1 MTTAMEAIEDFDI
14 GALDTSAA
22 EINSVEISPSE
33 SVVVRQG
40 ETFQFTANVDAAQED
55 TGDVIWTVEGGSGA
69 GTSINWNGILTLD
82 TNELSPT
89 VTVKAVSAYDDTV
102 YDTVEVTVA
111 DRIYVDPTIPV
122 NQAFGA
128 KVLGGSGS
136 PGVGGGPEN
145 LFDESE
151 DGSKWCPG
159 DNTRYNHWA
168 AFDLGAEKTIY
179 TWETVHA
186 GVEHELDISS
196 DFSLQVLAD
205 PDATEEQLSDQSYLA
220 NASNWTTVA
229 EYRDNTENITDYEFE
244 EPVTARYF
252 RLYIS
257 DGCQDN
263 VPYPATRIYELRL
276 FGVDTATVA
285 RTHSLT
291 IDPSITG
298 GTITTDAAHYE
309 EGAKVNIYVEPDEG
323 CKLAEG
329 SLKYNDTVVEG
340 TSFLMPAEDVVITAE
355 FTEGFEEPD
364 PGWEDEDAL
373 AALVNPVVQKYELA
387 ENSGTW
393 TMTADTRFA
402 VTADQENIENERLAE
417 VVGLINSEI
426 TEKEI
431 VSSSP
436 LAMVYANEE
445 DAQPSDILITLDKDG
460 AVCEESDS
468 EEAYTIVIGKDGVKI
483 NGASENAV
491 LYALRTVQNYMVAN
505 KGLPYGTI
513 TDYPDVAE
521 RRLHVDCGRKYF
533 TKDWFIRQIR
543 EMSYMKMNTLEM
555 HFSENLGFGIE
566 CKTDPAIVSDQYL
579 THEEVREILAE
590 AKKYGIK
597 VIPSFDSPG
606 HVDQILKAHP
616 EYGQVNINGDH
627 YASGLDVTNPEAV
640 AYIRTLYDEYM
651 ELFEGCTDFHIGGD
665 EYMEFDRAPFTT
677 QYKPVLNEYAAET
690 LGEGATWKDVMAN
703 YINELA
709 EYVYSKGF
717 KPRVFNDGLYY
728 GETDWEGPQQIVMHD
743 YIGIDYW
750 SKMTWNPAIAGM
762 QTFIDKGH
770 EDIYNFNSTFFYYVL
785 RNDMPTDGREQHS
798 FDYIDQDRRIFEE
811 WTPGKF
817 ASYTA
822 PDDASYIAG
831 AAMGI
836 WCDNPD
842 LVTEDVVTDDIAD
855 EMRSLATKSWNVSSS
870 DNMDFEQFKA
880 NYEVLG
886 HVAGYEKGSQLPDAG
901 EFQNAES
908 LGKVTLCYVSDTGKI
923 LRDNVVKYG
932 NVGDTYSFEAEDIY
946 GYRLISEGTVSG
958 VYSSE
963 GETYTFTYTLDTD
976 KSELEQELED
986 ALDAAY
992 YIPETFEAYSQ
1003 AYAAAEEAVERA
1015 DIEQAE
1021 IDEILAQLREAKG
1034 QAVLLVNYPLY
1045 VETKYPLSDIGYAA
1059 GYEEYEAAVE
1069 EGREILYAQGDD
1081 PAAVKAAFDK
1091 ICEAAEG
1098 LQKPGAGTPEIS
1110 ADDGYYTTYSYD
1122 KMLDG
1127 NESTKCWFN
1136 KDQTAGRQFMFT
1148 FPVTVSLSGIRIL
1161 QPADVGADYIEGA
1174 EVQISADG
1182 ESWQTVGTIGPDDRD
1197 TELSFEAV
1205 PAKYVRVVL
1214 TETKKNWYQIAEVSF
1229 TYEEIAEDTTLRD
1242 LIREAEGLDISEK
1255 DTELVNAMISALIE
1269 AQKLYAQG
1277 STDTDAVQAAA
1288 AALEAA
1294 IEALKENPAPGG
1306 EISTAILEYAIE
1318 LAEGIDIDS
1327 SGVIDAVKENF
1338 ETALQNAKDILAR
1351 VQAGD
1356 TDVTESD
1363 VDSAW
1368 RNLIQA
1374 MQYLEFKQAD
1384 KTDLEK
1390 VIALAEEMNKNLDAY
1405 LDAGKEAFTS
1415 ALAAAKELYADGNV
1429 MDQEEVNSAW
1439 QNLLD
1444 AMANLML
1451 KPDKGLLEDLIAQA
1465 EGLSEADY
1473 EAQSFAAMRAALA
1486 AAKDVFANEDATQ
1499 EEIDASAAALKDAVA
1514 KLTLADSGDG
1524 QQGGNTDSGQSGT
1537 GSQDQGQTGGSSDK
1551 SNASSTAG
1559 KTSSAQKSSGTQQS
1573 APTGDEGNY
1582 IFWGAAAVL
1591 AAAAAA
1597 AAAYRRRQKRN

>member
-1 MTTAMEAIEDFDI
+1 
-14 GALDTSAA
+14 
-22 EINSVEISPSE
+22 
-33 SVVVRQG
+33 
-40 ETFQFTANVDAAQED
+40 
-55 TGDVIWTVEGGSGA
+55 
-69 GTSINWNGILTLD
+69 
-82 TNELSPT
+82 
-89 VTVKAVSAYDDTV
+89 
-102 YDTVEVTVA
+102 
-111 DRIYVDPTIPV
+111 
-122 NQAFGA
+122 
-128 KVLGGSGS
+128 
-136 PGVGGGPEN
+136 
-145 LFDESE
+145 
-151 DGSKWCPG
+151 
-159 DNTRYNHWA
+159 
-168 AFDLGAEKTIY
+168 
-179 TWETVHA
+179 
-186 GVEHELDISS
+186 
-196 DFSLQVLAD
+196 
-205 PDATEEQLSDQSYLA
+205 
-220 NASNWTTVA
+220 
-229 EYRDNTENITDYEFE
+229 
-244 EPVTARYF
+244 
-252 RLYIS
+252 
-257 DGCQDN
+257 
-263 VPYPATRIYELRL
+263 
-276 FGVDTATVA
+276 
-285 RTHSLT
+285 
-291 IDPSITG
+291 
-298 GTITTDAAHYE
+298 
-309 EGAKVNIYVEPDEG
+309 
-323 CKLAEG
+323 
-329 SLKYNDTVVEG
+329 
-340 TSFLMPAEDVVITAE
+340 
-355 FTEGFEEPD
+355 
-364 PGWEDEDAL
+364 
-373 AALVNPVVQKYELA
+373 
-387 ENSGTW
+387 
-393 TMTADTRFA
+393 
-402 VTADQENIENERLAE
+402 
-417 VVGLINSEI
+417 
-426 TEKEI
+426 
-431 VSSSP
+431 
-436 LAMVYANEE
+436 
-445 DAQPSDILITLDKDG
+445 
-460 AVCEESDS
+460 
-468 EEAYTIVIGKDGVKI
+468 
-483 NGASENAV
+483 
-491 LYALRTVQNYMVAN
+491 
-505 KGLPYGTI
+505 
-513 TDYPDVAE
+513 
-521 RRLHVDCGRKYF
+521 
-533 TKDWFIRQIR
+533 
-543 EMSYMKMNTLEM
+543 
-555 HFSENLGFGIE
+555 
-566 CKTDPAIVSDQYL
+566 
-579 THEEVREILAE
+579 
-590 AKKYGIK
+590 
-597 VIPSFDSPG
+597 
-606 HVDQILKAHP
+606 
-616 EYGQVNINGDH
+616 
-627 YASGLDVTNPEAV
+627 
-640 AYIRTLYDEYM
+640 
-651 ELFEGCTDFHIGGD
+651 
-665 EYMEFDRAPFTT
+665 
-677 QYKPVLNEYAAET
+677 
-690 LGEGATWKDVMAN
+690 
-703 YINELA
+703 
-709 EYVYSKGF
+709 
-717 KPRVFNDGLYY
+717 
-728 GETDWEGPQQIVMHD
+728 
-743 YIGIDYW
+743 
-750 SKMTWNPAIAGM
+750 
-762 QTFIDKGH
+762 
-770 EDIYNFNSTFFYYVL
+770 
-785 RNDMPTDGREQHS
+785 
-798 FDYIDQDRRIFEE
+798 
-811 WTPGKF
+811 
-817 ASYTA
+817 
-822 PDDASYIAG
+822 
-831 AAMGI
+831 MGI

-901 EFQNAES
+901 KFQNAES
-908 LGKVTLCYVSDTGKI
+908 LGKVTLCYVSDTGKT

-1182 ESWQTVGTIGPDDRD
+1182 ESWQTVGTISPDDRD

-1524 QQGGNTDSGQSGT
+1524 QQGGNTDSG
-1537 GSQDQGQTGGSSDK
+1537 SQDQGQTGGSSDK

-1597 AAAYRRRQKRN
+1597 AAAYRRKRQK